1 VRMSSAELYG
11 LIDIA
16 LRRWKDSVGHMQ
28 PVHTTAEGELLC
40 PMCRARRMQ
49 VPLREQ
55 DGSRVWR
62 CRQAHAFQET
72 TLPE

>member
-1 VRMSSAELYG
+1 MSSAELYG

-16 LRRWKDSVGHMQ
+16 LRRWKDSVGYME
-28 PVHTTAEGELLC
+28 PVHVSPAGELLC
-40 PMCRARRMQ
+40 PMCRAKHLES
-49 VPLREQ
+49 PLREQ

-72 TLPE
+72 MLPE